1 MLVSTGSTNTRGEHN
16 IFGFLG
22 SRIHETQENDA
33 HLVPTYFS
41 NPTDHLDQTML
52 TAEYYRDRHFGGLVN
67 FVRTTGTT
75 DVAFNGGTRSPTNQY
90 ETFELD
96 YLPWF
101 NVRFILQYNVYQVV
115 NNNQNP
121 FFLNKWPNPKAS
133 DNNTFVLGL
142 WMDF

>member
-1 MLVSTGSTNTRGEHN
+1 
-16 IFGFLG
+16 
-22 SRIHETQENDA
+22 
-33 HLVPTYFS
+33 
-41 NPTDHLDQTML
+41 ML

-67 FVRTTGTT
+67 FVPTTGTT
-75 DVAFNGGTRSPTNQY
+75 AVAFNGGTGSPANQY

-96 YLPWF
+96 YRPWF
-101 NVRFILQYNVYQVV
+101 NVRFHSEVNAYQVV

-142 WMDF
+142 SMDF

>member
-1 MLVSTGSTNTRGEHN
+1 
-16 IFGFLG
+16 
-22 SRIHETQENDA
+22 
-33 HLVPTYFS
+33 
-41 NPTDHLDQTML
+41 ML
-52 TAEYYRDRHFGGLVN
+52 TAEYYRDRHFGGLGN